1 MQITLENTLWIIAV
15 LAIAGQVI
23 YSIMAWTPKLMINKD
38 FTVYDVNAYY
48 DGKYVH
54 IFATIKNTGNIA
66 IKSVRVDLTVGGS
79 STITLNL
86 KGGEVGAINDL
97 KIYKTGLAVGKV
109 IEIKFTAYF
118 QDNTSK
124 ARLVHVVLQEW

>member
-1 MQITLENTLWIIAV
+1 
-15 LAIAGQVI
+15 
-23 YSIMAWTPKLMINKD
+23 MINKE

-54 IFATIKNTGNIA
+54 IFATVKNTGNIA
-66 IKSVRVDLTVGGS
+66 IKSIRVDLTAGGL

-97 KIYKTGLAVGKV
+97 KIYKTGLAKGKV
-109 IEIKFTAYF
+109 IGIKFTAYF